1 MICQKFWFKIFFLF
15 LFFIPS
21 LIFAQTQRPA
31 LEIQYPTLPGI
42 EVPTLPS
49 PVEAGDLI
57 RYIRYVFNFAIFFG
71 IIISLLLL
79 IVAGLRYLYSLDNPK
94 IKAEAK
100 NQIFNA
106 FFGLILLIISYNILA
121 TISPNLVVLNPLS
134 LERRRLFINLLQ
146 RPSRISFNE
155 LIQRLEPTQIP
166 LELAYPEIHGFRPS
180 VIPFTTSF
188 PDYPLERLLARYINY
203 IYNWA
208 IAIGIILALLFLI
221 IGGIK
226 YLSAA
231 GNIALLNEAKS
242 QIFASLLGLL
252 LLLGSFGILRALRP
266 EYTIIS
272 PASLEEVEVYI
283 PEGIYFCSEEAPK
296 LNGKDLFEE
305 YILNEVA
312 RKYIDPNS
320 RFIFTKR
327 LKAELTLFTQTFCE
341 RITNSQNLPPEI
353 RGGNV
358 QLEATEIEKTLK
370 EVPGLTDDEKKQIIS
385 DLTSQPIEYSSLT
398 HIYINGPYGII
409 LHEKPDFK
417 GKGIIFLIAE
427 YGGNWYATDTVR
439 IQNYNPPLFAYREI
453 TDWVKMQ
460 LGGSVSSITVFYD
473 LVFKCWLE
481 AGTHSS
487 GGEAEVKSCLEI
499 PTFDDPNLREALTF
513 YLFRTQDFGGFEER
527 SQTSFPAELDYKFEL
542 PVGRLQDLTT
552 GGEGKLTLAGFEVL
566 RRGISA
572 GICTP
577 CLSVKFPRE
586 KDWIFVAAKQTLVGR
601 VFEIFVTD
609 KSERDLSVTYARK
622 FCEENG
628 NEFPCLGAFW
638 AWPAVI
644 IKAPR

>member
-221 IGGIK
+221 IGGVK

-385 DLTSQPIEYSSLT
+385 DLTSQPIEYSSST

-409 LHEKPDFK
+409 LHEQPDFK
-417 GKGIIFLIAE
+417 GKAKIYLIAE
-427 YGGNWYATDTVR
+427 YVGLFPDKVQVSTG
-439 IQNYNPPLFAYREI
+439 YNPPLFIYQNI
-453 TDWVKMQ
+453 SQ
-460 LGGSVSSITVFYD
+460 LNFSPSSITVFYD
-473 LVFKCWLE
+473 LMYKCWIE
-481 AGTHSS
+481 SPKDSFSQANVR
-487 GGEAEVKSCLEI
+487 ECLDLPPAPQDVI
-499 PTFDDPNLREALTF
+499 DSVRF

-527 SQTSFPAELDYKFEL
+527 SQTQPSFAQIEYVFDGAMDLAQTSVAQPRLKEVTPLQSGL
-542 PVGRLQDLTT
+542 PPQG
-552 GGEGKLTLAGFEVL
+552 
-566 RRGISA
+566 
-572 GICTP
+572 CNP
-577 CLSVKFPRE
+577 CLSLKFPKE
-586 KDWIFVAAKQTLVGR
+586 KNWIFVAGNTLNPEDGP
-601 VFEIFVTD
+601 IFVTD
-609 KSERDLSVTYARK
+609 KSERDLSATYLRS
-622 FCEENG
+622 FCKDSQG
-628 NEFPCLGAFW
+628 NEVPCIYGAF

-644 IKAPR
+644 LKPTH